1 MAAAAFAQ
9 SREIEYQPIVPRRRQ
24 SRRFWSHAMLFVAAV
39 LAVNGLIGERG
50 LLQTLRARRAYA
62 AAAADVER
70 LRQAN
75 EALRDRVRGLR
86 SDPATIEAVAR
97 RELGLVRPDEILV
110 TVRDKRASAD

>member
-1 MAAAAFAQ
+1 MLVSLVRFQSSAPFTRPSEKALVLAIVIWYFRGMAAAAFAQ

-24 SRRFWSHAMLFVAAV
+24 SRRFFSHAMLFVAAV

-75 EALRDRVRGLR
+75 EALRD
-86 SDPATIEAVAR
+86 
-97 RELGLVRPDEILV
+97 
-110 TVRDKRASAD
+110 

>member
-1 MAAAAFAQ
+1 
-9 SREIEYQPIVPRRRQ
+9 
-24 SRRFWSHAMLFVAAV
+24 MLFVAAV

-70 LRQAN
+70 LRQTN
-75 EALRDRVRGLR
+75 EAMRDKVRRLR

-110 TVRDKRASAD
+110 TVRDKTGSAD

>member
-50 LLQTLRARRAYA
+50 LLQTLRARRAYT

-70 LRQAN
+70 LRRAN
-75 EALRDRVRGLR
+75 EALRDTVRRLR
-86 SDPATIEAVAR
+86 SDPAAIEAVAR
-97 RELGLVRPDEILV
+97 GELGLVRPGEILV
-110 TVRDKRASAD
+110 TVRDGR

>member
-1 MAAAAFAQ
+1 
-9 SREIEYQPIVPRRRQ
+9 
-24 SRRFWSHAMLFVAAV
+24 MLFVAAV

-75 EALRDRVRGLR
+75 EAAGGALQLAADIRLY
-86 SDPATIEAVAR
+86 ATV
-97 RELGLVRPDEILV
+97 GWVGP
-110 TVRDKRASAD
+110 